1 MPTIESFLRRADA
14 AAYLKEQYGV
24 GTTATLA
31 KLACHGG
38 GPLYR
43 KLGRYPVYAAADL
56 DAWAQSRIS
65 KKIGS
70 TSELS
75 DR

>member
-1 MPTIESFLRRADA
+1 MPTTESFLRRTDA
-14 AAYLKEQYGV
+14 AAYLKARYGV
-24 GTTATLA
+24 GTAATLA

-43 KLGRYPVYAAADL
+43 KLGRFPVYVTADL

-65 KKIGS
+65 DKIAS
-70 TSELS
+70 TSEKQ
-75 DR
+75 

>member
-1 MPTIESFLRRADA
+1 MTTTESFLRRNDA
-14 AAYLKEQYGV
+14 AAYLRGRYGV
-24 GTTATLA
+24 GTAATLA

-43 KLGRYPVYAAADL
+43 KLGRFPVYVAADL

-65 KKIGS
+65 QKVAS
-70 TSELS
+70 TSELL
-75 DR
+75 

>member
-1 MPTIESFLRRADA
+1 MLIPEKFLRRAEA

-24 GTTATLA
+24 GTAATLA

-43 KLGRYPVYAAADL
+43 KLGRFPVYAAADL

-65 KKIGS
+65 NKIGS
-70 TSELS
+70 TSELQ
-75 DR
+75 

>member
-1 MPTIESFLRRADA
+1 MTANESLLRRSDA
-14 AAYLKEQYGV
+14 AAYLKARYGV
-24 GTTATLA
+24 GTAATLA

-43 KLGRYPVYAAADL
+43 KLGRFPVYTADDL

-65 KKIGS
+65 EKIAS
-70 TSELS
+70 TSEIS
-75 DR
+75 